1 MRRTLTLLAKAT
13 TSALLL
19 YFSLRWVD
27 VAAFTTRLDA
37 LKPGWVIFAVFLLAV
52 QTALLAARWQQ
63 ITVACGA
70 NLAFVPALQI
80 SFIAAFFN
88 QVLPSTVGGD
98 GARIWVLARNGAG
111 WAIAV
116 YSVLIDRIVGVFIL
130 ALIAVLCLPWTLRL
144 IHEPTARAVLF
155 VIAFGALTAPLVFLL
170 IGTRFQR
177 WFDCYAITRHLSAAS
192 RAAAALYQSRRS
204 LSIVI
209 ACSIAIH
216 LLTVAAAWGCI
227 KAVAAPVSFTQI
239 LFLLP
244 PVLLVATV
252 PISIAGWGVR
262 ETSMIATFAYAG
274 LAQSDG
280 LTLSIL
286 FGAAYFLLGILGGI
300 IWIISGLRMDALKRA
315 MADAKSVTDN
325 P

>member
-1 MRRTLTLLAKAT
+1 MRRTLTLLAKAI

-27 VAAFTTRLDA
+27 VTTFTARLHA
-37 LKPGWVIFAVFLLAV
+37 LEPSWLIFAVFLLTV

-63 ITVACGA
+63 ITLACGA
-70 NLAFVPALQI
+70 RLGFGSALQI

-98 GARIWVLARNGAG
+98 GARIWVLARHGAG
-111 WAIAV
+111 WAVAV

-130 ALIAVLCLPWTLRL
+130 ALIAVLCLPWTLQL
-144 IHEPTARAVLF
+144 IHEPAARAALF
-155 VIAFGALTAPLVFLL
+155 VIAFGALAAPLGFLL
-170 IGTRFQR
+170 IGMRFQR
-177 WFDCYAITRHLSAAS
+177 WFDLRAITRHLAAAS
-192 RAAAALYQSRRS
+192 RAAAALCQSPRS
-204 LSIVI
+204 LNIVVL
-209 ACSIAIH
+209 CSIAIH
-216 LLTVAAAWGCI
+216 LLTVAAAWCCI
-227 KAVAAPVSFTQI
+227 SAVAAPVSFTQI

-262 ETSMIATFAYAG
+262 ESTMIAAFAYSG

-286 FGAAYFLLGILGGI
+286 FGAAYFFLGILGGI
-300 IWIISGLRMDALKRA
+300 IWIISGLRMEALKRA
-315 MADAKSVTDN
+315 VADAESAIGKS
-325 P
+325 